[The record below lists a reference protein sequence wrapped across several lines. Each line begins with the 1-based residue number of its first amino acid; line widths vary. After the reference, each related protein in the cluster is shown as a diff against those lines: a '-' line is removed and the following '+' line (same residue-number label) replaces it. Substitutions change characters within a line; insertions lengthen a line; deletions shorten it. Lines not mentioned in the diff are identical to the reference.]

1 MILSTRWI
9 RQRYEDIYYR
19 LGRRGPALEEI
30 FWVVSHEAGHRPSA
44 MSITTDRWKVGGD
57 DGNRCHAPYGSG
69 SVMSYDH
76 RGPKRALQRNAGGRP
91 PHPERDVER
100 RRGRP
105 LHGLEV
111 RRCTRL
117 DRRLGV
123 WIDHRF
129 RVSGRTAAPG
139 RLSGGNLSITDEIA
153 GAGWVRGKPSTRV
166 SLTGTATWSGED
178 NFLGVDLGPD
188 FLGALLRADANLRYT
203 FGDRPNLNLRVSDFE
218 AHYSSNGSAATWHD
232 RSSIDWGD
240 FSYSMDCTSGG
251 CSGAGAAAKWYAD
264 GAGDPSGWVGGV
276 VNDSDNA
283 YAGSF
288 VAERD

>member
-30 FWVVSHEAGHRPSA
+30 FWVVSHEAGHRLGYEHHHGS
-44 MSITTDRWKVGGD
+44 MEGCGD

-76 RGPKRALQRNAGGRP
+76 R
-91 PHPERDVER
+91 
-100 RRGRP
+100 RGRSVRYNVTQEDVRHIP
-105 LHGLEV
+105 NATWNGDEV
-111 RRCTRL
+111 
-117 DRRLGV
+117 DRFTVSKSADAPASIDGWGV

-129 RVSGRTAAPG
+129 RVSGRTAPG

>member
-1 MILSTRWI
+1 MV
-9 RQRYEDIYYR
+9 
-19 LGRRGPALEEI
+19 A
-30 FWVVSHEAGHRPSA
+30 SHEAGHQFQYEHQHG
-44 MSITTDRWKVGGD
+44 TTHGCGD

-69 SVMSYDH
+69 SVISYDH
-76 RGPKRALQRNAGGRP
+76 L
-91 PHPERDVER
+91 
-100 RRGRP
+100 RGRSVRYNVTQEDIRHIP
-105 LHGLEV
+105 NATWNGDEV
-111 RRCTRL
+111 
-117 DRRLGV
+117 DRFTVSKSADAPASIDGWGV

-129 RVSGRTAAPG
+129 RVSGRTAPG
-139 RLSGGNLSITDEIA
+139 RLYGGNLSITDEIA
-153 GAGWVRGKPSTRV
+153 GTGWVRGKPSTRV

-218 AHYSSNGSAATWHD
+218 AHYASDGDASTWHD
-232 RSSIDWGD
+232 HSFTDWGD

-288 VAERD
+288 VAEKD